1 MEFRTDGVVMTTK
14 EILHNTEEKMKKAVE
29 SVAREFSEIRTGRA
43 SPSLVEGLHI
53 DYYGTPTLLKQLASI
68 SVPDAHLI
76 VIQPW
81 DVTAIGEIEKAIN
94 KSNLGI
100 NPSNDGKLIRL
111 SIPPLSR
118 ERRQELAKVVH
129 KMAEEGRVSLRT
141 IRREAKEALEKLE
154 KDKIIPEDDKF
165 RGIDELQKLV
175 DKYIAK
181 VDESLKNKEK
191 EILEF

>member
-1 MEFRTDGVVMTTK
+1 MTAK
-14 EILHNTEEKMKKAVE
+14 EVLHNTEEKMKKACE

-43 SPSLVEGLHI
+43 SPALVEGLHI
-53 DYYGTPTLLKQLASI
+53 DYYGAPTLLRQLASI

-81 DVTAIGEIEKAIN
+81 DITAITEIEKAIM

-100 NPSNDGKLIRL
+100 TPSNDGKLIRL
-111 SIPPLSR
+111 SIPPLSK

-129 KMAEEGRVSLRT
+129 KMSEDGRVSLRT
-141 IRREAKEALEKLE
+141 IRRDAKEALEKLE
-154 KDKIIPEDDKF
+154 KDKVIAEDDKF
-165 RGIDELQKLV
+165 RSIDELQKLV
-175 DKYIAK
+175 DKYIVK
-181 VDESLKNKEK
+181 IDELLKSKEK

>member
-1 MEFRTDGVVMTTK
+1 MTTR
-14 EILHNTEEKMKKAVE
+14 EILHNTEEKMKKALD
-29 SVAREFSEIRTGRA
+29 SVMREFSEIRTGRA
-43 SPSLVEGLHI
+43 SPALVEGLHI
-53 DYYGTPTLLKQLASI
+53 DYYGTPTPLKQLASI
-68 SVPDAHLI
+68 SAPDVHLI

-81 DVTAIGEIEKAIN
+81 DVTAIVEIEKAIM

-111 SIPPLSR
+111 SIPPLSK
-118 ERRQELAKVVH
+118 ERRQELVKVVH

-154 KDKIIPEDDKF
+154 KDKVIAEDDKF
-165 RGIDELQKLV
+165 RGIDELQKII

-181 VDESLKNKEK
+181 VDELLKSKEK

>member
-1 MEFRTDGVVMTTK
+1 MTAR
-14 EILHNTEEKMKKAVE
+14 EILHNTEEKMKKALD
-29 SVAREFSEIRTGRA
+29 SVMLEFSEIRTGRA
-43 SPSLVEGLHI
+43 SPALVEGLHV

-68 SVPDAHLI
+68 SAPDVHLI

-81 DVTAIGEIEKAIN
+81 DVTALVEIEKAIM

-111 SIPPLSR
+111 SIPPLSK
-118 ERRQELAKVVH
+118 ERRQELVKVVH

-154 KDKIIPEDDKF
+154 KDKAIAEDDKF

-181 VDESLKNKEK
+181 VEELLKNKEK
-191 EILEF
+191 EVLEF

>member
-1 MEFRTDGVVMTTK
+1 MTTK
-14 EILHNTEEKMKKAVE
+14 EVLHNAEDKMKKAIE
-29 SVAREFSEIRTGRA
+29 SMNREFSEIRTGRA
-43 SPSLVEGLHI
+43 SPTLVEGLHI

-68 SVPDAHLI
+68 SVPDAHLL

-81 DVTAIGEIEKAIN
+81 DISAIAEIEKAIM

-100 NPSNDGKLIRL
+100 TPSNDGKLIRL
-111 SIPPLSR
+111 SVPQLSK

-141 IRREAKEALEKLE
+141 IRRDSKEALEKLE
-154 KDKIIPEDDKF
+154 KDKAISEDDKF

-181 VDESLKNKEK
+181 VDELLKNKEK

>member
-1 MEFRTDGVVMTTK
+1 MTVK
-14 EILHNTEEKMKKAVE
+14 EVLHGTEEKVKKTIE
-29 SVAREFSEIRTGRA
+29 SVTREFAQIRTGRA

-53 DYYGTPTLLKQLASI
+53 DYYGTPTMLKQLASI

-81 DVTAIGEIEKAIN
+81 DVTAIQEIEKAIL

-111 SIPPLSR
+111 SVPPLSK
-118 ERRQELAKVVH
+118 ERREELVKVVH
-129 KMAEEGRVSLRT
+129 KMAEEGRVSVRT
-141 IRREAKEALEKLE
+141 VRREAKEALEKLE
-154 KDKIIPEDDKF
+154 KDKVVTEDDKF
-165 RGIDELQKLV
+165 RGVDELQKMI

-181 VDESLKNKEK
+181 IEEIVRGKEK
-191 EILEF
+191 EVLEFNQGKG

>member
-1 MEFRTDGVVMTTK
+1 MATK
-14 EILHNTEEKMKKAVE
+14 EILHNTEEKMKKALE
-29 SVAREFSEIRTGRA
+29 SMSREFSEIRTGRA
-43 SPSLVEGLHI
+43 SPTLVEGLHI
-53 DYYGTPTLLKQLASI
+53 NYYETPTLLKQLASI
-68 SVPDAHLI
+68 SAPDAHLI

-81 DVTAIGEIEKAIN
+81 DLTAIPEIEKAIL

-100 NPSNDGKLIRL
+100 NPSNDGKLIKL
-111 SIPPLSR
+111 SIPPLSK

-141 IRREAKEALEKLE
+141 IRRDAKEALEKLE
-154 KDKIIPEDDKF
+154 KDKLIPEDDKF

-181 VDESLKNKEK
+181 IDELLKSKEK

>member
-1 MEFRTDGVVMTTK
+1 MTTR
-14 EILHNTEEKMKKAVE
+14 EILHNTEEKMKKALE
-29 SVAREFSEIRTGRA
+29 SVTREFSEIRTGRA
-43 SPSLVEGLHI
+43 SPALVEGLHI

-68 SVPDAHLI
+68 SAPDAHLL

-81 DVTAIGEIEKAIN
+81 DMTAIPEIEKAIM

-111 SIPPLSR
+111 SVPPLSK

-141 IRREAKEALEKLE
+141 IRRDAKENLEKLE
-154 KDKIIPEDDKF
+154 KDKSIAEDDKF
-165 RGIDELQKLV
+165 RGIDDLQKLV
-175 DKYIAK
+175 DRYISK
-181 VDESLKNKEK
+181 IDETLKNKEK

>member
-1 MEFRTDGVVMTTK
+1 MTAK
-14 EILHNTEEKMKKAVE
+14 EVLHNTEEKMKKACE

-43 SPSLVEGLHI
+43 SPALVEGLHI
-53 DYYGTPTLLKQLASI
+53 DYYGTQTLLKQLASI

-81 DVTAIGEIEKAIN
+81 DITAIAEIEKAIM

-100 NPSNDGKLIRL
+100 TPSNDGKLIRL
-111 SIPPLSR
+111 SVPPLSK

-129 KMAEEGRVSLRT
+129 KMSEDGRVSLRT
-141 IRREAKEALEKLE
+141 IRRDAKEAMEKLE
-154 KDKIIPEDDKF
+154 KDKVIAEDDKF

-181 VDESLKNKEK
+181 IDELLKNKEK

>member
-1 MEFRTDGVVMTTK
+1 MTTK
-14 EILHNTEEKMKKAVE
+14 EILHNTEEKMKKALE
-29 SVAREFSEIRTGRA
+29 SMSREFSEIRTGRA
-43 SPSLVEGLHI
+43 SPTLVEGLHV
-53 DYYGTPTLLKQLASI
+53 DYYGTLTLLKQLASI
-68 SVPDAHLI
+68 SAPDAHLI

-81 DVTAIGEIEKAIN
+81 DITAIPEIEKAIL

-100 NPSNDGKLIRL
+100 TPSNDGKLIRL
-111 SIPPLSR
+111 SVPPLSK

-141 IRREAKEALEKLE
+141 IRRDSKESLEKLE
-154 KDKIIPEDDKF
+154 KDKVIPEDDKF

-181 VDESLKNKEK
+181 IDELLKSKEK

>member
-1 MEFRTDGVVMTTK
+1 MLTK
-14 EILHNTEEKMKKAVE
+14 ETLHNTEEKMKKAVD
-29 SVAREFSEIRTGRA
+29 SVMREFSEIRTGRA
-43 SPSLVEGLHI
+43 SPSLVEGLHT

-81 DVTAIGEIEKAIN
+81 DVTVIVEIEKAIM

-111 SIPPLSR
+111 SIPPLSK
-118 ERRQELAKVVH
+118 ERRQELVKVVH

-154 KDKIIPEDDKF
+154 KDKVIPEDDKF

-181 VDESLKNKEK
+181 VDELLKNKEK
-191 EILEF
+191 EVLEF

>member
-1 MEFRTDGVVMTTK
+1 MTTK
-14 EILHNTEEKMKKAVE
+14 EILHNTEEKMKKALD
-29 SVAREFSEIRTGRA
+29 SVMREFSEIRTGRA
-43 SPSLVEGLHI
+43 NPGLVEGLHI

-68 SVPDAHLI
+68 SAPDAHLI

-81 DVTAIGEIEKAIN
+81 DVTAIVEIEKAIM

-111 SIPPLSR
+111 SIPPLSK
-118 ERRQELAKVVH
+118 ERRQELVKVVH
-129 KMAEEGRVSLRT
+129 KMTEEGRVSLRT

-165 RGIDELQKLV
+165 RGIDELQKHV

-181 VDESLKNKEK
+181 VDELLKSKEK